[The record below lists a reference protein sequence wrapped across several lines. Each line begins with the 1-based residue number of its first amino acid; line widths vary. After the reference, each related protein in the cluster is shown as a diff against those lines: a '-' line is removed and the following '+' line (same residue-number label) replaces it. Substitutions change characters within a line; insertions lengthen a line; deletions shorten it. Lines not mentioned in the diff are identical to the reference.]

1 MDLSKSLSQRQSE
14 IHSKGFNMGSSNLNN
29 YSLSVGERLDY
40 SKIKIGVKTL
50 SDAVMNLGDM
60 PKVGP
65 YRISKGMVLKALAEK
80 DLNTLRMISDYFY
93 NISGIYQRACNYFAQ
108 LYRYDWYIVPEVYDN
123 DVAEEK
129 VIKNFKTTL
138 NYLDNSHIKK
148 MSSDIALDVIREGAY
163 YGYIVRLNSRMML

>member
-1 MDLSKSLSQRQSE
+1 MDEIKERQE
-14 IHSKGFNMGSSNLNN
+14 QIHEKGFNMSAATGLDAE
-29 YSLSVGERLDY
+29 GHLDY
-40 SKIKIGVKTL
+40 SKIKVGPKTL
-50 SDAVMNLGDM
+50 DDAILTLGTLPKSNKMYARKEQVVM
-60 PKVGP
+60 
-65 YRISKGMVLKALAEK
+65 ALARNDIPK
-80 DLNTLRMISDYFY
+80 LREISQWYY
-93 NISGIYQRACNYFAQ
+93 NMSGVYSVACNYLAN

-163 YGYIVRLNSRMML
+163 YGYIVRLGSRMML

>member
-1 MDLSKSLSQRQSE
+1 MS
-14 IHSKGFNMGSSNLNN
+14 GV
-29 YSLSVGERLDY
+29 YSV
-40 SKIKIGVKTL
+40 
-50 SDAVMNLGDM
+50 
-60 PKVGP
+60 
-65 YRISKGMVLKALAEK
+65 
-80 DLNTLRMISDYFY
+80 
-93 NISGIYQRACNYFAQ
+93 ACNYLAN

>member
-1 MDLSKSLSQRQSE
+1 MDEIKERQE
-14 IHSKGFNMGSSNLNN
+14 QIHNKGFNMSGAAGLNAE
-29 YSLSVGERLDY
+29 GRLDY
-40 SKIKIGVKTL
+40 SKIKVGPKTL
-50 SDAVMNLGDM
+50 DDAVLTLGAL
-60 PKVGP
+60 PKSNKMYARKDQVVMALATNN
-65 YRISKGMVLKALAEK
+65 ISK
-80 DLNTLRMISDYFY
+80 LREISQWYY
-93 NISGIYQRACNYFAQ
+93 NMSGVYSVACNYLAN

-163 YGYIVRLNSRMML
+163 YGYIVRLGSRMMLQK